1 MTFTPCGQQLAV
13 MLPSFFVV
21 IEDAWITAIAAAVAW
36 IGFDGRGWRRI
47 VRQQLIVRNG
57 RFVVHEQT
65 RLDIVTMVARHR
77 HFKPN
82 PRPQERA

>member
-1 MTFTPCGQQLAV
+1 MTLAPCGQQLAV
-13 MLPSFFVV
+13 MLPGLFVI
-21 IEDAWITAIAAAVAW
+21 IEDAWIAAIAAAIARIRFNGRRRRW
-36 IGFDGRGWRRI
+36 IVTQPFI
-47 VRQQLIVRNG
+47 VRDG

-65 RLDIVTMVARHR
+65 RLDIITMVARHH